1 MSLRGITKFVHLS
14 CEEAS
19 RLASDSMDRELPRGE
34 RWALRL
40 HTFLCGSCR
49 RLLQQLRI
57 LRAAAEKMPESAQQ
71 QLHEAL
77 PRLSVERKRQIKQL
91 LADDGSARQS

>member
-1 MSLRGITKFVHLS
+1 MSLKGITKFVQLS

-19 RLASDSMDRELPRGE
+19 QLASDSMDRDLTRSE
-34 RWALRL
+34 RWALRI
-40 HTFLCGSCR
+40 HTFVCGSCR
-49 RLLQQLRI
+49 RLLQQLKI

-77 PRLSVERKRQIKQL
+77 PHLSAERKRQIKQL
-91 LADDGSARQS
+91 LAEARRSS